1 MQGFGK
7 IPPVVSEEMR
17 KRCKS
22 KMVGGGNHIRADTTR
37 SLGGHLGQ
45 VPKEI
50 RPVVS
55 EEMRYREKVY
65 RRVDGRTDGRRTVPI
80 WVKL

>member
-1 MQGFGK
+1 MQIKDGQRR
-7 IPPVVSEEMR
+7 PYLSTDR
-17 KRCKS
+17 
-22 KMVGGGNHIRADTTR
+22 NHIRADTTR
-37 SLGGHLGQ
+37 LLGGQLGQ

-65 RRVDGRTDGRRTVPI
+65 RRAEGWTDGRRTVPV
-80 WVKL
+80 WVRL

>member
-1 MQGFGK
+1 
-7 IPPVVSEEMR
+7 
-17 KRCKS
+17 
-22 KMVGGGNHIRADTTR
+22 MVQIKDGRRRPYLSTDRNHIRADTTR
-37 SLGGHLGQ
+37 SLGGQLGQ

-55 EEMRYREKVY
+55 EMRYREKVY
-65 RRVDGRTDGRRTVPI
+65 RRVDGRTDGRRMVPV

>member
-1 MQGFGK
+1 MITVQIKDGRRQ
-7 IPPVVSEEMR
+7 PYLSTDR
-17 KRCKS
+17 
-22 KMVGGGNHIRADTTR
+22 NHIQADTTR
-37 SLGGHLGQ
+37 SLGGQRGQ

-50 RPVVS
+50 RPLVS

-65 RRVDGRTDGRRTVPI
+65 RRVDGRTDGRRTVPV